1 MNYVVKVK
9 SSCTIY
15 FFYTFGVNTLQCIY
29 VYTNN
34 EILWYNSTYMT
45 CILIGL
51 ENTKNLKSEITYK
64 QMYGKRESILKILQ
78 PCFYTFDIHL

>member
-34 EILWYNSTYMT
+34 EILWYNPTYMNT
-45 CILIGL
+45 NKCMEK
-51 ENTKNLKSEITYK
+51 ENQFSK
-64 QMYGKRESILKILQ
+64 
-78 PCFYTFDIHL
+78 FYSHVSIHLIFIYRNI

>member
-1 MNYVVKVK
+1 
-9 SSCTIY
+9 
-15 FFYTFGVNTLQCIY
+15 
-29 VYTNN
+29 
-34 EILWYNSTYMT
+34 MT

-51 ENTKNLKSEITYK
+51 ENIKNLKSEITYK